1 MVMVEQQGDNESDL
15 MTPQD
20 VARFAHGA
28 IGAATVRLWA
38 RTGKLPAIRTASG
51 RRLFR
56 RTDVER
62 VLADRRRTKKGGGR

>member
-1 MVMVEQQGDNESDL
+1 MVQRQGDNESDW
-15 MTPQD
+15 MTTQE
-20 VARFAHGA
+20 VARAAHGA
-28 IGAATVRLWA
+28 IGAATVRLWE